1 MNVKFFSDGSVVKKG
16 FRARFNA
23 ICGGRIMAESE
34 AQDLFS
40 HPNFGEPYGREME
53 CEWLVTAP
61 NAAIMAENEE
71 ER

>member
-1 MNVKFFSDGSVVKKG
+1 
-16 FRARFNA
+16 
-23 ICGGRIMAESE
+23 MAESE